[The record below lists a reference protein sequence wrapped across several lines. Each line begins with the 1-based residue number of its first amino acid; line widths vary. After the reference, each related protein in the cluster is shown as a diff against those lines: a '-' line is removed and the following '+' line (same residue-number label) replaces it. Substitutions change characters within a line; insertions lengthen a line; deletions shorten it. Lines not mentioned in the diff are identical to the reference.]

1 MKKYD
6 AIMIGFGKGSKT
18 LAAEMA
24 KRGKHVAMIEKSNQM
39 YGGTCIN
46 EGCIPS
52 KSLIIQADKNG
63 YTKAVENKEILVTKL
78 RKKNFE

>member
-1 MKKYD
+1 MKKFD

-18 LAAEMA
+18 LAGDMA
-24 KRGKHVAMIEKSNQM
+24 KRGLKVAMIERSNQM

-52 KSLIIQADKNG
+52 KSLIIQADK
-63 YTKAVENKEILVTKL
+63 
-78 RKKNFE
+78 